1 MGSFFDGQVITWMY
15 SLLIAIYIK
24 NLMADKN
31 FLKTDMFK
39 DIRKLINIIDEVRD
53 YGLDK

>member
-1 MGSFFDGQVITWMY
+1 MH

>member
-1 MGSFFDGQVITWMY
+1 MS
-15 SLLIAIYIK
+15 S
-24 NLMADKN
+24 DKE
-31 FLKTDMFK
+31 FLKTDLFK

>member
-1 MGSFFDGQVITWMY
+1 MSQE
-15 SLLIAIYIK
+15 
-24 NLMADKN
+24 

>member
-1 MGSFFDGQVITWMY
+1 MSQD
-15 SLLIAIYIK
+15 
-24 NLMADKN
+24 

>member
-1 MGSFFDGQVITWMY
+1 MTEKKD
-15 SLLIAIYIK
+15 LLQ
-24 NLMADKN
+24 
-31 FLKTDMFK
+31 TDMFK

>member
-1 MGSFFDGQVITWMY
+1 
-15 SLLIAIYIK
+15 
-24 NLMADKN
+24 MADNN

>member
-1 MGSFFDGQVITWMY
+1 MSQE
-15 SLLIAIYIK
+15 
-24 NLMADKN
+24 
-31 FLKTDMFK
+31 FLKTDMFT